1 MAWIKIRKDED
12 RKKREKK
19 ENKKLRFII
28 YSLRILKAAMLLNII
43 VIAFIVSTPLFNFAS
58 ISINFYKEEEN
69 EFRVGYPIEFGWKLS
84 GSPSQAFI
92 LWGDGS
98 SEDITKNHS
107 GSVKHKF
114 ALQGRYSPMLLYWGI
129 FGNLRSKSLTIIIE
143 NNILDY
149 DIISEDRVFEGEE
162 VVISVDSVYR
172 LNKELSKTEEELT
185 FIYDV
190 SESQITSN
198 ESAITYSWN
207 NAGTFPIKVTIM
219 DAQGVLSKQSKSI
232 TVQNMEPEANFLILS
247 NTSNHAFSP
256 IEFSAG
262 ASIDTVNDKNS
273 LQYLWN
279 WGDNTVSW
287 GKYVSHTYSSP
298 GSYNVS
304 LYVMDDDA
312 VSDVYSQFI
321 TIEEELSSD
330 IPIYNSTS
338 KEPYIA
344 IGTFLEEVYEDEEVQ
359 FTSEIN
365 QNYTDF
371 RIKWSFGDGTYSYER
386 SPKHAWSEVG
396 IYDIILEVI
405 DNQGQIHSKNKNIT
419 IKDKAP
425 EIKGPFNFQAV
436 EGQALVLDVEV
447 YDSIKDIPHLAYKW
461 YDHKNNLI
469 STEKKPVL
477 MLSEGRYTYWL
488 NVSDRSGL
496 TSSQEITIE
505 ILPISHEIYVPSY
518 MYHGA
523 PGFSIQLRAYLYDT
537 CIEPEEYEFFWTIK
551 HGNTQLETSQI
562 TGDFH
567 QILFTCSK
575 TAIYQGEVKVVD
587 LNGNARVAPFEIY
600 SFIDS
605 QVNGIIDEYE
615 YMLHTSGL
623 QTASGE
629 EDSDGDNLPDVYED
643 TVSFTNKFNPDTD
656 SDGLWDGYDSSGVGE
671 LTLATNP
678 NKEDSDDDGLTDYRE
693 YYGWDLSINYFENR
707 STFHI
712 NSDPL
717 LTDTDGDGLSDY
729 EEFCARI
736 NPRLMDSDGDKLL
749 DSEDPFPET
758 WDKDQDFL
766 SDYMELRLGTDP
778 NITDTDL
785 DGINDG
791 QEVFGWGVLNYRTN
805 PVYADSDNDFLNDFA
820 EILSYERSIEDE
832 YGKDIRLDLKEPVT
846 LHFSEFFQEATLAQ
860 ISFALTFGEYGED
873 ETQSYGLQQQYIQ
886 NLKVIITK
894 PDDNIILYNATT
906 NSTRYFS
913 YVVDVTD
920 IMNNKS
926 LNYYGDYQIEVIDLN
941 NQSAVPKCI
950 LEQFKLEISRYLDP
964 LDEDTDD
971 DGIWDGIE
979 TELLVEGTDRID
991 IHDFYNST
999 VANEDDGDGLNEFYL
1014 KVPQTGRIF
1023 DGNLQVEI
1031 TSENL
1036 LLGSGNISIQIIHQN
1051 VNKSIEDVVLVDYF
1065 KIFNEHEQFWYGK
1078 SLDLTHL
1085 VDIGTISEYCGT
1097 YFLIISV
1104 YDTNNNDTF
1113 IASEFYIET
1122 ETYIPAGVN
1131 DTHAWRTDPALKDS
1145 DADGWSDSYEIF
1157 TSHTNPL
1164 NKDTDGDS
1172 AWDSHDR
1179 DPFRDVMIEIRP
1191 ISATYLHI
1199 LGYSPSLEIVLEFH
1213 INDLLDPDFSD
1224 NTSQVGFCTPA
1235 QQASSDPNPWGAY
1248 QTAWWTEGDGHAYYF
1263 DVSDDTTIQ
1272 SNSVS
1277 FYFQLWEMKSNGDI
1291 DIFRGEW
1298 LEAIYSLNALGG
1310 FKTLIVEKNG
1320 NYVVCRVETI
1330 RIEREN
1336 TIAIFNPN
1344 VSDFTGHY
1352 NEEERMNIIQLHVAP
1367 DGHYEATYSF
1377 LNEDKET
1384 TIAEWN
1390 ENEGWIDTSSAG
1402 LSPTII
1408 NNMDGH
1414 HKVLQ
1419 FYDSSTTKVGS
1430 VINQWNNSYYTGTI
1444 ELWART
1450 SSTTDIATIIIRDGT
1465 NADSLILR
1473 FDADGNMK
1481 YNDGSGYH
1489 TLGTYQ
1495 ADRWYHIRFKWALIP
1510 HEEYWNVWVDG
1521 QNIGTS
1527 LGVYGTPVAMD
1538 SLVIMTDQG
1547 SSDYY
1552 FYVDAIGYSFD
1563 PEYEIGDN
1571 LIRSDCSG
1579 TPFKPGPN
1587 IIVIPTSLFTKTLL
1601 NSYFQN
1607 EQLDLTPLYTQKKG
1621 LFELYSIDRNGKIVD
1636 RQCGDT
1642 DFVFIRYDITAHDA
1656 MEVLDSLLICA
1667 TNQTSDEND
1676 QTITELTKAFDYVST
1691 QLNGTRAVAMN
1702 LPHGV
1707 LSFVPWSTNFEC
1719 SEFGRAPRP
1728 FRFFPLIFIIFI
1740 MIVFPIALLIA
1751 VVVDFFVT
1759 LFTNVAKGLG
1769 LKILTFLANLL
1780 WIIIR
1785 TALLILFYILL
1796 AIELLTTSLV
1806 ILPIGLALMVLC
1818 SFTELEGNWGLNWW
1832 VPYGIDTI
1840 IGHIS
1845 FSMDQMIINL
1855 EFWVKWIY
1863 WPFFDLF
1870 IPLPDLKYDMNST
1883 IYNVSTKPATPTLHC
1898 GYRQIG
1904 STESTKFDFY
1914 TVYQDE
1920 NGDPPEFVILN
1931 LISPNGSE
1939 ITYTMTNRTKYNEG
1953 YIHISGIEYNVTLDL
1968 AHKTPGQWF
1977 YYFTTKEDSDLSLIA
1992 RWPNEYY
1999 CEPGPFI
2006 SDNNKPEDFYDYF
2019 LFSDVNHFS
2028 GIETQEF
2035 DYMVVGADFLHNK
2048 IPNNVTLNILLSDSM
2063 FQSYC
2068 MNIDSSYTM
2077 RVGDVFQRNVT
2088 LNTYGITVNFSK
2100 FIDIKEPEIIRS
2112 FYTAEFIDGN
2122 TSILFDYYDDKFYNY
2137 EFNLTAKKWFD
2148 KPILIPTRSGG
2159 KPTIVG
2165 WRVEDISNQ
2174 VLADSSSS
2182 SLMPIGPIVDEQFL
2196 RFWVFI
2202 SDPDGNHSY
2211 HMDKYGFVFTPK
2223 LILKNCDS
2231 TNPIE
2236 PIEMV
2241 WAGQNYEP
2249 YPECDAYFVDV
2260 LPLGAYTYNYIN
2272 FTLCDFGSGAW
2283 IFNFSI
2289 SDHTGNRINQ
2299 RASIGDRPKKIWLIG
2314 SGNQIMNAAIN
2325 GYYTSGD
2332 YLDILIPGAGVFISI
2347 GISVAFIATTI
2358 LSMGGEKCQE
2368 IARYISM
2375 GILAFDIINSFIGLG
2390 ILLCS
2395 GDTGTLLGMALSTLI
2410 SAAGGALA
2418 HFLGGVTNWVTSK
2431 FGLRQLNLG
2440 RLKIMAKISIY
2451 MFLTNIILSMICN
2464 PTILIKTKIY
2474 GLFIIPGSGDEFDW
2488 DLPGEDI
2495 IRNVPCI
2502 IYSFFIS
2509 TISLGTI
2516 LNIAELKGGSLKGF
2530 VGKEP
2535 IIVNPVMR
2543 AVKYYTIL
2551 KVIIST
2557 LCIISFIIKTGLCHV
2572 IGDFYG
2578 NFNCIF

>member
-19 ENKKLRFII
+19 ENKKLKFIN
-28 YSLRILKAAMLLNII
+28 YSLRILKAAMVLNII

-69 EFRVGYPIEFGWKLS
+69 EFRVGYPIEFGWKIL
-84 GSPSQAFI
+84 GSPSQAYI

-98 SEDITKNHS
+98 SKDITKNLS
-107 GSVKHKF
+107 GSVKHRY
-114 ALQGRYSPMLLYWGI
+114 ALQGKYSPTLLYWGI
-129 FGNLRSKSLTIIIE
+129 FGNLRSKSLAIIIE
-143 NNILDY
+143 NEILNY
-149 DIISEDRVFEGEE
+149 EISSIDRVFEGEE

-172 LNKELSKTEEELT
+172 LNKELSETEEELT

-190 SESQITSN
+190 SESQIRSN
-198 ESAITYSWN
+198 ESAIMYSWN

-232 TVQNMEPEANFLILS
+232 KVQNKAPEANFLILS
-247 NTSNHAFSP
+247 NTTNRALSP

-262 ASIDTVNDKNS
+262 TSTDTINDKNC

-287 GKYVSHTYSSP
+287 GKYVLHTYNSP

-304 LYVMDDDA
+304 LFVIDNDA
-312 VSDVYSQFI
+312 VSDIYSQFI
-321 TIEEELSSD
+321 TIKEELSSD

-344 IGTFLEEVYEDEEVQ
+344 IGTFLEEAYEDEEVQ

-371 RIKWSFGDGTYSYER
+371 RVKWNFGDGTYSYKLA
-386 SPKHAWSEVG
+386 PKHAWSEAG
-396 IYDIILEVI
+396 IYEIILEVF
-405 DNQGQIHSKNKNIT
+405 DNQDQIHTKNKTIT
-419 IKDKAP
+419 IKEKAP

-436 EGQALVLDVEV
+436 EGQTLVLDVEV
-447 YDSIKDIPHLAYKW
+447 YDSIKDMPYLEYKW
-461 YDHKNNLI
+461 YDHKNKLI
-469 STEKKPVL
+469 STEKKPAL
-477 MLSEGRYTYWL
+477 LLSEGRYTYWL

-523 PGFSIQLRAYLYDT
+523 PGFSLQLRAYLYNT
-537 CIEPEEYEFFWTIK
+537 RIEPEEYEFFWTIK
-551 HGNTQLETSQI
+551 RGNTQLETSQI

-587 LNGNARVAPFEIY
+587 SNGNVRVAPFEIY

-605 QVNGIIDEYE
+605 QVNGIVDEYE

-629 EDSDGDNLPDVYED
+629 EDSDGDNLPDIYEE
-643 TVSFTNKFNPDTD
+643 TISFTNKFDPDSD
-656 SDGLWDGYDSSGVGE
+656 DDGLWDGYDSSGVGE

-678 NKEDSDDDGLTDYRE
+678 NKEDSDEDGLSDYRE

-717 LTDTDGDGLSDY
+717 LTDTDNDGLSDY

-791 QEVFGWGVLNYRTN
+791 LEVFGWGVLNYRTN

-832 YGKDIRLDLKEPVT
+832 YGKDIRLDLREPVT

-873 ETQSYGLQQQYIQ
+873 ETQSYGLQEEYIK
-886 NLKVIITK
+886 NLEVIITK

-913 YVVDVTD
+913 YVVDVTE
-920 IMNNKS
+920 ILNNKF

-999 VANEDDGDGLNEFYL
+999 VANENDGYGINEFYL
-1014 KVPQTGRIF
+1014 EVPQTGRIF

-1031 TSENL
+1031 SSEDL
-1036 LLGSGNISIQIIHQN
+1036 LLGSGNITIQIIHQN
-1051 VNKSIEDVVLVDYF
+1051 VNKSIENVVLEDYF
-1065 KIFNEHEQFWYGK
+1065 ETFNEHEQFWYDK

-1085 VDIGTISEYCGT
+1085 VDIGTISKYCGT

-1122 ETYIPAGVN
+1122 ETYVRAGVD

-1235 QQASSDPNPWGAY
+1235 QQASSDPNPWGEY
-1248 QTAWWTEGDGHAYYF
+1248 QTAWWTEGDGYAYYF
-1263 DVSDDTTIQ
+1263 DVSDDTAIQ

-1291 DIFRGEW
+1291 DIFGGEW
-1298 LEAIYSLNALGG
+1298 LEATYSLNALGG

-1344 VSDFTGHY
+1344 ASDFTGHY

-1377 LNEDKET
+1377 LNEDKGT

-1402 LSPTII
+1402 LSPTIK
-1408 NNMDGH
+1408 NNIDGH

-1419 FYDSSTTKVGS
+1419 LYDSSITKVGS
-1430 VINQWNNSYYTGTI
+1430 VIHQWNNSYFTGTL
-1444 ELWART
+1444 ELWVRT
-1450 SSTTDIATIIIRDGT
+1450 NSTTDIATIIIRDGT
-1465 NADSLILR
+1465 NADSLIFR

-1481 YNDGSGYH
+1481 YYDGSGYH

-1495 ADRWYHIRFKWALIP
+1495 ADLWYHIRFKWDLIP

-1521 QNIGTS
+1521 QNIGTG
-1527 LGVYGTPVAMD
+1527 LGFYGTPVAMD

-1563 PEYEIGDN
+1563 SEYEIGDN

-1642 DFVFIRYDITAHDA
+1642 DFVFIRYDITAYDA

-1667 TNQTSDEND
+1667 TNQTSDENS
-1676 QTITELTKAFDYVST
+1676 QTITELTKVFDYVST
-1691 QLNGTRAVAMN
+1691 KINGARAVVMN
-1702 LPHGV
+1702 LPHGI

-1719 SEFGRAPRP
+1719 SEFGKAPRP
-1728 FRFFPLIFIIFI
+1728 FKFFPLIFIIFI
-1740 MIVFPIALLIA
+1740 MIVFPIALLIT

-1759 LFTNVAKGLG
+1759 LFINVAKGLG

-1796 AIELLTTSLV
+1796 AIELLTNS
-1806 ILPIGLALMVLC
+1806 IMFIGIGLVFGIIGVFSGLSC
-1818 SFTELEGNWGLNWW
+1818 QWSINWC
-1832 VPYGIDTI
+1832 VPYAVDTQVGYLKLELSEYNFIVEAKVVWTYWEFFDLYIPLLIMDSDIDSLLNET
-1840 IGHIS
+1840 
-1845 FSMDQMIINL
+1845 INL
-1855 EFWVKWIY
+1855 E
-1863 WPFFDLF
+1863 LEE
-1870 IPLPDLKYDMNST
+1870 PLPPELACGWDHIKDLKYDFHAS
-1883 IYNVSTKPATPTLHC
+1883 
-1898 GYRQIG
+1898 YRH
-1904 STESTKFDFY
+1904 
-1914 TVYQDE
+1914 
-1920 NGDPPEFVILN
+1920 P
-1931 LISPNGSE
+1931 
-1939 ITYTMTNRTKYNEG
+1939 EG
-1953 YIHISGIEYNVTLDL
+1953 YAPEYVKLVLLNPTSNEEHEYLMEP
-1968 AHKTPGQWF
+1968 TPGQHIDNYYHYVRFNYTINFGQEFNLEERQGQWH
-1977 YYFTTKEDSDLSLIA
+1977 YYFISQASIVNTTQ
-1992 RWPNEYY
+1992 RWPYY
-1999 CEPGPFI
+1999 GYAIGPLIDEVRSYLI
-2006 SDNNKPEDFYDYF
+2006 SSYQYPY
-2019 LFSDVNHFS
+2019 S
-2028 GIETQEF
+2028 GHSRKEF
-2035 DYMVVGADFLHNK
+2035 TFEVMGADFLQNLK
-2048 IPNNVTLNILLSDSM
+2048 PADVMLNILWPNQSIQAFSM
-2063 FQSYC
+2063 TEES
-2068 MNIDSSYTM
+2068 
-2077 RVGDVFQRNVT
+2077 VFPFNGT
-2088 LNTYGITVNFSK
+2088 DFTTYEKVLNFSNYLTINERISLK
-2100 FIDIKEPEIIRS
+2100 YYFEATFFDGKISQLWNFEELEEDEFVEDDLANYTYVQCWFEGPTIYPYCAGENKPPIIREWYIQDLTWNRLVDNRS
-2112 FYTAEFIDGN
+2112 RDRVLWPVTDEFI
-2122 TSILFDYYDDKFYNY
+2122 
-2137 EFNLTAKKWFD
+2137 
-2148 KPILIPTRSGG
+2148 
-2159 KPTIVG
+2159 
-2165 WRVEDISNQ
+2165 
-2174 VLADSSSS
+2174 
-2182 SLMPIGPIVDEQFL
+2182 L
-2196 RFWVFI
+2196 RFYVYVE
-2202 SDPDGNHSY
+2202 DPDGDHVQHYRN
-2211 HMDKYGFVFTPK
+2211 GFEFAPK
-2223 LILKNCDS
+2223 LIL
-2231 TNPIE
+2231 TNFETPNTPLE
-2236 PIEMV
+2236 PIVMK
-2241 WAGQNYEP
+2241 WTGGNYGP
-2249 YPECDAYFVDV
+2249 GPEEYDEYFVD
-2260 LPLGAYTYNYIN
+2260 LIGTGAYAYKYDNQSDLIH
-2272 FTLCDFGSGAW
+2272 CDFGPGAW
-2283 IFNFSI
+2283 KYSFQV
-2289 SDHTGNRINQ
+2289 SDNQSHTTLET
-2299 RASIGDRPKKIWLIG
+2299 PTKKIWHMGSMEHMTNTLFYGAPVGYGVGGVVGSIVISIAYTAMALLASSKNHYCQIAAQVISVGLLI
-2314 SGNQIMNAAIN
+2314 ADFAIN
-2325 GYYTSGD
+2325 IWAFITYVFDTGDTGALLGLAFNFLLKSCGFLISLFLSKDGTGRFNFNFLSKISGVLLAITMFNFFDENMPEFDTDENGNLIATPHTGPTFNTLLWGWPMYITSF
-2332 YLDILIPGAGVFISI
+2332 IISI
-2347 GISVAFIATTI
+2347 VGLTSSLFVASGFAKFGGGSDGVSKIIIFHTI
-2358 LSMGGEKCQE
+2358 LSFAMSALCFVVFLQKSGFFHVAGD
-2368 IARYISM
+2368 
-2375 GILAFDIINSFIGLG
+2375 IL
-2390 ILLCS
+2390 
-2395 GDTGTLLGMALSTLI
+2395 
-2410 SAAGGALA
+2410 
-2418 HFLGGVTNWVTSK
+2418 
-2431 FGLRQLNLG
+2431 
-2440 RLKIMAKISIY
+2440 Y
-2451 MFLTNIILSMICN
+2451 MNA
-2464 PTILIKTKIY
+2464 
-2474 GLFIIPGSGDEFDW
+2474 
-2488 DLPGEDI
+2488 
-2495 IRNVPCI
+2495 
-2502 IYSFFIS
+2502 YSWR
-2509 TISLGTI
+2509 
-2516 LNIAELKGGSLKGF
+2516 
-2530 VGKEP
+2530 
-2535 IIVNPVMR
+2535 M
-2543 AVKYYTIL
+2543 
-2551 KVIIST
+2551 
-2557 LCIISFIIKTGLCHV
+2557 
-2572 IGDFYG
+2572 
-2578 NFNCIF
+2578 